1 MIEIMYK
8 KHHNKDL
15 FKSLEKSGILNTQN
29 YIPIYQNWFSLN
41 SSNWNNINLNQ
52 TNRITLIKNQISNN
66 KYVCTIEK
74 ENGEIADQVLFFKF
88 SPLLD
93 ATKLPVRTSVFT

>member
-41 SSNWNNINLNQ
+41 SSNWINIINNSNYINL
-52 TNRITLIKNQISNN
+52 
-66 KYVCTIEK
+66 
-74 ENGEIADQVLFFKF
+74 F
-88 SPLLD
+88 
-93 ATKLPVRTSVFT
+93 

>member
-41 SSNWNNINLNQ
+41 SSNWNNINLNHS
-52 TNRITLIKNQISNN
+52 NRLILIKNQILHLVRFHNFFVIS
-66 KYVCTIEK
+66 YFFSFYL
-74 ENGEIADQVLFFKF
+74 ALFDRLK
-88 SPLLD
+88 
-93 ATKLPVRTSVFT
+93 